1 MQANAA
7 LAGPRAQRGL
17 VLADLLPGAVARDLV
32 VVLAAAGFIGLM
44 AQISVPLPWTPVPL
58 TGQTL
63 AVLVTGAALGP
74 QRALAAL
81 LLYAVA
87 GVAGIPWFA
96 SGGSGWGG
104 ASFGYVFGFI
114 AAALVVAILAK
125 RGADRTPVK
134 AMPVMLLGTL
144 IIYAC
149 GVPWLMNN
157 LNVDFAEALRLGV
170 RPFITG
176 DIVKVLLA
184 AGLLPTAW
192 RLAGSR

>member
-1 MQANAA
+1 MQTNAA
-7 LAGPRAQRGL
+7 LVAPRSQRGL

-32 VVLAAAGFIGLM
+32 VVLAAAGFVGLM

-63 AVLVTGAALGP
+63 AVLLAGAALGP

-81 LLYAVA
+81 VLYAAA
-87 GVAGIPWFA
+87 GVAGLPWFA

-104 ASFGYVFGFI
+104 PSFGYILGFI
-114 AAALVVAILAK
+114 AAAGVVAMLAK

-134 AMPVMLLGTL
+134 AVPVMLLGTL

-149 GVPWLMNN
+149 GVPWLMNSIH
-157 LNVDFAEALRLGV
+157 VGFGEAVRLGV

-192 RLAGSR
+192 RLAGAR

>member
-1 MQANAA
+1 MQTNAA
-7 LAGPRAQRGL
+7 LVGPRAQRGL

-81 LLYAVA
+81 LLYAAA

-104 ASFGYVFGFI
+104 PSFGYVFGFI
-114 AAALVVAILAK
+114 AAAFVVALLAK

-134 AMPVMLLGTL
+134 AIPVMLLGTL